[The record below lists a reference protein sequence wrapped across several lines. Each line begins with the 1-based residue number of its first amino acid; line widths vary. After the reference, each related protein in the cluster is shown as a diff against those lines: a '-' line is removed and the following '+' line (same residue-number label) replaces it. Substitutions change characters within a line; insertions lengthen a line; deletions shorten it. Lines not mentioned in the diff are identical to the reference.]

1 MREKSKRLVC
11 NISIFL
17 IIAFAIAV
25 VVIPKPIGNLDELW
39 NFNFANNVEK
49 VLYHIEILIWYKHL
63 YSND

>member
-25 VVIPKPIGNLDELW
+25 VVIPKPIGILILQIMSK
-39 NFNFANNVEK
+39 K

-63 YSND
+63 YFQ

>member
-25 VVIPKPIGNLDELW
+25 VVIPKPIGNLDELL
-39 NFNFANNVEK
+39 NFNFENNV
-49 VLYHIEILIWYKHL
+49 
-63 YSND
+63 

>member
-25 VVIPKPIGNLDELW
+25 VLTLIIHLVANTGAYLIGIKD
-39 NFNFANNVEK
+39 V
-49 VLYHIEILIWYKHL
+49 WY
-63 YSND
+63 